1 MGDTIELEYRTEQSR
16 ASLSSQSSQSTSYVD
31 TRTHSYQNEM
41 RDFTPKHEGTTLTNS
56 KPKLGSVVILR
67 STSHWLQEMTL
78 QAISFGKDEPL
89 HH

>member
-41 RDFTPKHEGTTLTNS
+41 RDITTLTNS